1 MLLGVLLSLSFL
13 LVACTFSSRT
23 PMTTVELKK
32 WGDQER
38 AAWLAKQ
45 EVKRRDKVPSPY
57 TSTYAL
63 LTLSLIPL

>member
-1 MLLGVLLSLSFL
+1 MLLGVLLFLSFL

-23 PMTTVELKK
+23 AMTTVELKK

-45 EVKRRDKVPSPY
+45 EVKRSYKVPSQY

-63 LTLSLIPL
+63 LTPSP